1 MKLLTIIGL
10 VLTCV
15 IAVSEAHVYG
25 KNGKNIAQKYGSSN
39 YNGLR
44 SGKIG
49 VGHGVRYKVPNNYQ
63 GYQGKLGPHQYRFGR
78 YRFGNYRYGRFGQRY
93 GLGYGRYGQNY
104 LRSGYKNGYK
114 GKAYYDEEEQD
125 ASRYYPKKYG
135 RYQHGIHGRR
145 FGFGKYRYGRYG
157 QQYGL
162 GYGRYGQNYLRYG
175 YKNGYRRKSYYD
187 EEEQDASR
195 YYPKKYGRYQH
206 GIHGR
211 RFGFGKYRYGR
222 YGQQYG
228 LGYGRYGQNYLRY
241 GYKNGYRRKSY
252 YDEEEQDASRYY
264 PKKHGRYQYGQFGLR
279 YGIGKYSY
287 GKYGRRYGFSKYG
300 YGKYGGRYGSQ
311 YGVLGRKYQ
320 GYGYGKGKVYYD
332 RQEQDW

>member
-78 YRFGNYRYGRFGQRY
+78 YRFGNYRYSRFGQRY

-195 YYPKKYGRYQH
+195 YYPKK
-206 GIHGR
+206 
-211 RFGFGKYRYGR
+211 
-222 YGQQYG
+222 
-228 LGYGRYGQNYLRY
+228 
-241 GYKNGYRRKSY
+241 
-252 YDEEEQDASRYY
+252 
-264 PKKHGRYQYGQFGLR
+264 HGRYQYGQFGLR

-287 GKYGRRYGFSKYG
+287 GKYGKRYGFSKYG

-320 GYGYGKGKVYYD
+320 GYGYGKAKVYYD